1 MMRIGELGKKAD
13 CPVQTVRFYESE
25 GLLPEPARS
34 QGNFRLYDDAHLQRL
49 LFIRHCRAKDMTL
62 EEIRQL
68 LSFRDRPER
77 DCGEV
82 NAVLDRLRRAPGVHA
97 HETGIRIQWRAPH
110 LVDGAQPAIPDV
122 GVIGQ
127 AAPVER
133 GLRHGPSGRGKDPHD
148 HGIARLD
155 RPETAEIDLL
165 GEELLETRP
174 DDGVVIHDAD
184 FDHCLPFFPP
194 GDFIVPHFRLEMAYP

>member
-82 NAVLDRLRRAPGVHA
+82 NALVDSHIAQVRTKMKELRELERDLMDLRRSCDTARTSRECGVLNSLAEHA
-97 HETGIRIQWRAPH
+97 
-110 LVDGAQPAIPDV
+110 
-122 GVIGQ
+122 
-127 AAPVER
+127 
-133 GLRHGPSGRGKDPHD
+133 
-148 HGIARLD
+148 
-155 RPETAEIDLL
+155 
-165 GEELLETRP
+165 
-174 DDGVVIHDAD
+174 
-184 FDHCLPFFPP
+184 
-194 GDFIVPHFRLEMAYP
+194 

>member
-82 NAVLDRLRRAPGVHA
+82 NALVDSDIAQVRTKMKELRELERELMDLRRSCDTARTSRECGVLNSLAEHA
-97 HETGIRIQWRAPH
+97 
-110 LVDGAQPAIPDV
+110 
-122 GVIGQ
+122 
-127 AAPVER
+127 
-133 GLRHGPSGRGKDPHD
+133 
-148 HGIARLD
+148 
-155 RPETAEIDLL
+155 
-165 GEELLETRP
+165 
-174 DDGVVIHDAD
+174 
-184 FDHCLPFFPP
+184 
-194 GDFIVPHFRLEMAYP
+194 